1 MSYGG
6 NIPRFFV
13 FDAFVQ
19 FYLWMPIWVIYFQQR
34 GLTLTQIGVLD
45 AIGWVLMAFAEVPTG
60 AFADRLG
67 RKSSLIVGAALLSAS
82 MFALTAEVLSPI
94 FVLGFIAWGVS
105 FTFFSGAD
113 TALLYDSLRAE
124 GRVGDYPR
132 LAGRH
137 MAVVQTSQGLGA
149 LVGGWVATYDMSLC
163 FTMSG
168 ACAIAAAGVA
178 ATLREPTHRDASA
191 TPSYWRTMAEA
202 ARVAAGRPVVR
213 HLVLLGAT
221 TSVFPFLLGFMALQ
235 PYASAAGVAV
245 WTLGPI
251 VLARSVAAV
260 LGSLAA
266 ARIAGRVGPGAVL
279 LASQAAIVVSM
290 WLLAALASPAAMGL
304 FLVVA
309 LANGLARPVLSSLL
323 NAEIPSAQRATI
335 ISLQSLLWTI
345 LLAVVEPLIFVVA
358 DTISIA
364 FAIGV
369 AGTVFAAAATLLLAL
384 WRRASMRA
392 ASPSRG
398 EAGPPG

>member
-1 MSYGG
+1 VSYGG
-6 NIPRFFV
+6 NVPRFFV
-13 FDAFVQ
+13 FEAFVQ

-82 MFALTAEVLSPI
+82 MFALTADVLSPV
-94 FVLGFIAWGVS
+94 FVLGFLAWGVAY
-105 FTFFSGAD
+105 TFFSGAD
-113 TALLYDSLRAE
+113 AALLYDSLRAE

-132 LAGRH
+132 LAGRL
-137 MAVVQTSQGLGA
+137 MAVQQTSNGLGA

-163 FTMSG
+163 FTISG
-168 ACAIAAAGVA
+168 ACAIAAAAVA
-178 ATLREPTHRDASA
+178 ATLREPPHRDASA
-191 TPSYWRTMAEA
+191 PPSYWRTMVEA

-221 TSVFPFLLGFMALQ
+221 TSVFPFMLAFMALQ
-235 PYASAAGVAV
+235 PYASAVGVAV

-251 VLARSVAAV
+251 VLARSVATV

-279 LASQAAIVVSM
+279 LASQAAIVLSM

-309 LANGLARPVLSSLL
+309 MANGLARPVLSSLL

-345 LLAVVEPLIFVVA
+345 LLAVVEPLVFVVA

-369 AGTVFAAAATLLLAL
+369 AGTVFAAAAALLLAL
-384 WRRASMRA
+384 WRRAAIRA
-392 ASPSRG
+392 ASPLRG
-398 EAGPPG
+398 EAGPTG